1 MSDNASF
8 NYELTLQ
15 MDHAMRSPG
24 LVEQS
29 RVCGSDPIVSVFTG
43 RCRDLLLK
51 CVSELST

>member
-51 CVSELST
+51 CVAELST